1 MNSQL
6 SLEHVRIP
14 STTTTSGPSK
24 TSDVRTVTCL
34 PNDTRTIDCSSNS
47 QQGCHSHAA
56 PIHSRFCDVS
66 HACDYQ
72 SSIKQDHSGMQS
84 NPISTDPPQNDLDD
98 ATQTENI
105 STHHSPLHFVE
116 KGMCT
121 QHGRG
126 ECGTVSQGGEMEK
139 LAHSS
144 TMSDI
149 PDCKGGSSVLTTVK
163 NHILESK
170 ATDAIRGE
178 ASKDSLG
185 DHSNENK
192 CILNRKVDDASENL
206 TKSPP
211 PRQVSESSSSSSA
224 ESKMSSLAR
233 KNDGEDKQNG
243 TVQDSKE
250 KSFEAVES
258 NSDLCPNLP
267 LSFSID
273 VSSALDH
280 VLHEYERDKMAHAN
294 VDSNVNT
301 NYTGSSGS
309 VRRIRPCVLQQS
321 SVVDICSGSTSPSGD
336 ASLDE
341 SSAMPCSK
349 IGDQSFSEPPSISV
363 KSSMLI
369 CEESLNRI
377 AQMTAPSKCE
387 PKQSEVGLSNSL
399 STAVSPKLHMG
410 AGMQPSNV
418 PFIMTDTKAIRTPA
432 KNFQTLRRGLSSN
445 ESKAK
450 VPLITGTAAAKFESM
465 IRRSETKESPLIS
478 ESLSPKPLSP
488 PPVLVS
494 GISKTKTSEDDRA
507 KINAAIARAS
517 ELNTSKTE
525 VNRNNQRGIDI
536 LADITSHAV
545 PISNNVSVS
554 SATEEERIVPVG
566 QSLSVYSAIAAQAG
580 VATRQSVNVQ
590 SSKPQEEIKK
600 SNKSQSV
607 QVKSDLPKVRNISV
621 REIGKIRRYCAAKG
635 EFSTWEDL
643 PCQTYGDTD
652 PRRWCELN
660 IDESIEIP
668 LRRGGRLRVFPN
680 FVADGRRDKV
690 ARSMDK
696 CTLYR
701 QYWRHGVEN
710 TLESRIQ
717 VFLSSKTNRVHNGS
731 SKRGRPGYIYDGVT
745 MMAQPISRVPEVE
758 SLGRDLAELY
768 RLPDK
773 EWNIGAN
780 LVCYRTGEDHMAW
793 NSNCEQGEVLILCI
807 ITESKNCTRP
817 ILIRPKGHLPLQDG
831 DEEIIVFVGQGDA
844 YEMDG
849 QMQLSYEHCMPRKE
863 DDITAKRSVV
873 IFRHGTPVAVT
884 YDTGSPMYVEQQ
896 NAITEKKDAEVYFGQ
911 PVREIPEGK
920 EVFSKERLFETG
932 AHRTQHKLVN
942 GNSKEGCDSIIID
955 NLDPLLREDDGLC
968 WLQVTSSKANGGGAL
983 FQNFLSKLP
992 VRVFRSSNLESRYA
1006 PALYVED
1013 AERVLYRYDG
1023 LYMVRAMWDEQGH
1036 ETVHPPTKNDS
1047 IYTFFLVRYP
1057 KKPVDGTFEK
1067 EMHYNKISIH
1077 ELWNEIQKRSGVR
1090 KLRLFQI
1097 PQPFMELAP
1106 VGDKSNLSRKRREN
1120 IKLPS
1125 EENLRN
1131 RKERKRRKNTP
1142 SPQNA
1147 DGNESNFKQLSSTRR
1162 ITIKSEHGEEAPNDS
1177 KDDSD
1182 TGSQR
1187 PKRKSAAAARTYL
1200 QDAMQN
1206 KNGVKDK
1213 LNNVK
1218 KQPSINQNSSVLQQE
1233 ANESEGSDDA
1243 SSKSLMKDDLFK
1255 VTSSCKVMDK
1265 AAEVQV
1271 HDDVVA
1277 KIEEANSD
1285 VVSTAR
1291 RNSQVYVEG
1300 PDKKSA
1306 KQLKK
1311 RKHTEVDKL
1320 RFDPSSVK
1328 VGQRINVEYKDVLY
1342 KATVRRI
1349 RLKKETHQYQI
1360 HYDGNRKTN
1369 LRWIPPTMV
1378 HSVILDDSDAS
1389 SSEVKPAIK
1398 QPRTEGTNHQSSLK
1412 NDDEPL
1418 TKFPIGSVVY
1428 VEYRKVL
1435 YNATIVKFR
1444 FSKSSSCEYLVHYDG
1459 YKRTADRWVKEEAL
1473 HEINESSMLR
1483 FNQQRSLVPQ
1493 GDQPKEIGKSK
1504 SKAKQ
1509 TFQKDNKFYQ
1519 NSESTTRQTR
1529 GHPVLE
1535 EMPDENTLDMG
1546 DFDAGV
1552 EFLPGSCIFV
1562 ARKDALYLAKMM
1574 KRKKVGKEMKYLV
1587 HFDDSTSNHDT
1598 WVPISSV
1605 YEINP
1610 KTRRIF
1616 ESTAGKREN
1625 LNDDNLEEEN
1635 DDETSK
1641 EEGSEVNAANVS
1653 SHSTSRRTTRK
1664 LAKQED
1670 TEKEDGNPNKASVRG
1685 KKVGKVKGTA
1695 MKPADLTQIDSGC
1708 EFLPGSTI
1716 FVEWKNGLYLA
1727 KMLKKRGK
1735 GENMEYFVHYDGYRQ
1750 SQDSWVSISSVY
1762 EINPQTKRAFNNQKK

>member
-34 PNDTRTIDCSSNS
+34 TSDTCTIDSSSNS

-56 PIHSRFCDVS
+56 PIHSNFYDVS
-66 HACDYQ
+66 HACDCQ

-98 ATQTENI
+98 VRQTEHA
-105 STHHSPLHFVE
+105 SSHHSPLHLVE

-121 QHGRG
+121 QHGRS
-126 ECGTVSQGGEMEK
+126 ECGTVLQGNEMEK
-139 LAHSS
+139 VAHSS
-144 TMSDI
+144 SMSDI
-149 PDCKGGSSVLTTVK
+149 PDCKGGSSVRTTVK

-178 ASKDSLG
+178 TFKDSLG

-224 ESKMSSLAR
+224 ESKMSLLAR
-233 KNDGEDKQNG
+233 KNDGEVKQNG

-250 KSFEAVES
+250 KSFEAVESAS

-280 VLHEYERDKMAHAN
+280 VLHEYERDKIAHAN

-301 NYTGSSGS
+301 TCTGSSGS

-341 SSAMPCSK
+341 SSAMPSSK
-349 IGDQSFSEPPSISV
+349 IGDKSFSEPPSISV

-387 PKQSEVGLSNSL
+387 PKQSEVGLSNAL
-399 STAVSPKLHMG
+399 STAACPRLNTG
-410 AGMQPSNV
+410 AGMHVSSM
-418 PFIMTDTKAIRTPA
+418 ITGTKAIRTPA
-432 KNFQTLRRGLSSN
+432 KNIQPLRRGLASN

-465 IRRSETKESPLIS
+465 RRRSETKESPLIS

-494 GISKTKTSEDDRA
+494 GMSKTKTPEDDRA

-525 VNRNNQRGIDI
+525 INRNNQRGIDI

-554 SATEEERIVPVG
+554 SATEEETIVPVG

-580 VATRQSVNVQ
+580 VATRQLVYVQ

-600 SNKSQSV
+600 SNESQSV
-607 QVKSDLPKVRNISV
+607 QVKSDAPKARNISV

-773 EWNIGAN
+773 EWNIGTN

-849 QMQLSYEHCMPRKE
+849 KLQ
-863 DDITAKRSVV
+863 IV
-873 IFRHGTPVAVT
+873 IVLNHFVA
-884 YDTGSPMYVEQQ
+884 
-896 NAITEKKDAEVYFGQ
+896 
-911 PVREIPEGK
+911 
-920 EVFSKERLFETG
+920 
-932 AHRTQHKLVN
+932 
-942 GNSKEGCDSIIID
+942 
-955 NLDPLLREDDGLC
+955 
-968 WLQVTSSKANGGGAL
+968 
-983 FQNFLSKLP
+983 
-992 VRVFRSSNLESRYA
+992 
-1006 PALYVED
+1006 
-1013 AERVLYRYDG
+1013 
-1023 LYMVRAMWDEQGH
+1023 
-1036 ETVHPPTKNDS
+1036 
-1047 IYTFFLVRYP
+1047 
-1057 KKPVDGTFEK
+1057 
-1067 EMHYNKISIH
+1067 
-1077 ELWNEIQKRSGVR
+1077 
-1090 KLRLFQI
+1090 
-1097 PQPFMELAP
+1097 
-1106 VGDKSNLSRKRREN
+1106 
-1120 IKLPS
+1120 
-1125 EENLRN
+1125 
-1131 RKERKRRKNTP
+1131 
-1142 SPQNA
+1142 
-1147 DGNESNFKQLSSTRR
+1147 
-1162 ITIKSEHGEEAPNDS
+1162 
-1177 KDDSD
+1177 
-1182 TGSQR
+1182 
-1187 PKRKSAAAARTYL
+1187 
-1200 QDAMQN
+1200 
-1206 KNGVKDK
+1206 
-1213 LNNVK
+1213 
-1218 KQPSINQNSSVLQQE
+1218 
-1233 ANESEGSDDA
+1233 
-1243 SSKSLMKDDLFK
+1243 
-1255 VTSSCKVMDK
+1255 
-1265 AAEVQV
+1265 
-1271 HDDVVA
+1271 
-1277 KIEEANSD
+1277 
-1285 VVSTAR
+1285 
-1291 RNSQVYVEG
+1291 
-1300 PDKKSA
+1300 
-1306 KQLKK
+1306 
-1311 RKHTEVDKL
+1311 
-1320 RFDPSSVK
+1320 
-1328 VGQRINVEYKDVLY
+1328 
-1342 KATVRRI
+1342 
-1349 RLKKETHQYQI
+1349 
-1360 HYDGNRKTN
+1360 
-1369 LRWIPPTMV
+1369 
-1378 HSVILDDSDAS
+1378 
-1389 SSEVKPAIK
+1389 
-1398 QPRTEGTNHQSSLK
+1398 
-1412 NDDEPL
+1412 
-1418 TKFPIGSVVY
+1418 IGSG
-1428 VEYRKVL
+1428 
-1435 YNATIVKFR
+1435 F
-1444 FSKSSSCEYLVHYDG
+1444 
-1459 YKRTADRWVKEEAL
+1459 
-1473 HEINESSMLR
+1473 
-1483 FNQQRSLVPQ
+1483 
-1493 GDQPKEIGKSK
+1493 
-1504 SKAKQ
+1504 
-1509 TFQKDNKFYQ
+1509 
-1519 NSESTTRQTR
+1519 
-1529 GHPVLE
+1529 
-1535 EMPDENTLDMG
+1535 
-1546 DFDAGV
+1546 
-1552 EFLPGSCIFV
+1552 
-1562 ARKDALYLAKMM
+1562 
-1574 KRKKVGKEMKYLV
+1574 
-1587 HFDDSTSNHDT
+1587 
-1598 WVPISSV
+1598 
-1605 YEINP
+1605 
-1610 KTRRIF
+1610 
-1616 ESTAGKREN
+1616 
-1625 LNDDNLEEEN
+1625 
-1635 DDETSK
+1635 
-1641 EEGSEVNAANVS
+1641 
-1653 SHSTSRRTTRK
+1653 
-1664 LAKQED
+1664 
-1670 TEKEDGNPNKASVRG
+1670 
-1685 KKVGKVKGTA
+1685 
-1695 MKPADLTQIDSGC
+1695 
-1708 EFLPGSTI
+1708 
-1716 FVEWKNGLYLA
+1716 
-1727 KMLKKRGK
+1727 
-1735 GENMEYFVHYDGYRQ
+1735 
-1750 SQDSWVSISSVY
+1750 
-1762 EINPQTKRAFNNQKK
+1762 